1 MSNVDVL
8 LDAQA
13 QSGKSVDEDEEE
25 VVRIQT
31 DDDAELMEAVFELE
45 NGKAMKDEGERMER
59 SAKAVLANRAMEHL
73 AEFNQSDKELPKQFA
88 FVTDSY
94 TAWINTRPNGY
105 GKLGP
110 GMIEDITNIDESISA
125 HIKTRTSV
133 ALKWGSIPDDKQG
146 EAVKF
151 LMEINKLVY
160 GEKWQPSA
168 KQPSL
173 IEVTKVTHAK
183 KDSFYRHQFTLAK
196 TKMRRFQE
204 LLPIPFAISSKNGRK
219 K

>member
-1 MSNVDVL
+1 MSNVDIL

-13 QSGKSVDEDEEE
+13 QSGKSVDEDSEE

-59 SAKAVLANRAMEHL
+59 SAKCILANRAMEHL

-105 GKLGP
+105 SKLPP
-110 GMIEDITNIDESISA
+110 GIVEDITNIDESISA

-133 ALKWGSIPDDKQG
+133 ALKWGSIPEDKQS
-146 EAVKF
+146 EAVGF

-160 GEKWQPSA
+160 GDDWEPSA
-168 KQPSL
+168 KKPSL
-173 IEVTKVTHAK
+173 IEG
-183 KDSFYRHQFTLAK
+183 F
-196 TKMRRFQE
+196 
-204 LLPIPFAISSKNGRK
+204 LLSSSVHISYE
-219 K
+219 